1 MENCKMGVGK
11 IGRSSTT
18 ITFAIVLLLLCY
30 LNVTN
35 GQQSVYSIVQRE
47 SFEGVREEHGSQ
59 INDMLRG
66 PNDVL
71 GSPVSE
77 IGQGEIRGN
86 VGPSGPIYPIGPVG
100 LNPYPGPNPRSEI
113 GQGEIRGNV
122 GPSGPIYPIGPVGLN
137 PRSEI
142 GQGEIRGNVDPS
154 TSINHNAT
162 NHVVIPLP
170 PQSDDNNMVI
180 GNRVIKS
187 EPTIYE
193 NVRQPYV
200 TTSQP
205 AEQEAVIVPPTAIY
219 ESPPPSTTGEV
230 PGETNITL
238 SSPPPPS
245 SSVIQ
250 VDPEANNSSSTG
262 MNSTTV
268 PNTQAQYSIPI
279 ADAGPNLIVHP
290 SQQVILDGSKSYD
303 PSGDPLYFLWL
314 QLAGGPTLPL
324 LNSTAPNPSFVAPVV
339 TNATTVTFELLVGD
353 GQRASMPSYTYVT
366 IEP

>member
-1 MENCKMGVGK
+1 MGVGK
-11 IGRSSTT
+11 IGRSGT
-18 ITFAIVLLLLCY
+18 IVTFAIVLLLLCS

-47 SFEGVREEHGSQ
+47 SFEGVREEHGGQ

-66 PNDVL
+66 PNDVP
-71 GSPVSE
+71 GSPV
-77 IGQGEIRGN
+77 
-86 VGPSGPIYPIGPVG
+86 
-100 LNPYPGPNPRSEI
+100 SEI

-142 GQGEIRGNVDPS
+142 GQGEIRGNVGPS
-154 TSINHNAT
+154 TSVNHNAT
-162 NHVVIPLP
+162 KHVVIPLP
-170 PQSDDNNMVI
+170 PQSFDNNMVI

-205 AEQEAVIVPPTAIY
+205 AEQEAVIVPPTPIY

-230 PGETNITL
+230 PSETNITL

-250 VDPEANNSSSTG
+250 VDSEANNSSSTG

-279 ADAGPNLIVHP
+279 ANAGPNLIVHP

-314 QLAGGPTLPL
+314 QLTGGPTVPL
-324 LNSTAPNPSFVAPVV
+324 LNSTTPNPSFVAPVV

>member
-1 MENCKMGVGK
+1 MGVGK
-11 IGRSSTT
+11 IGRSST
-18 ITFAIVLLLLCY
+18 IVTFAIVLLLLCS
-30 LNVTN
+30 LNLTN

-47 SFEGVREEHGSQ
+47 SFEGVREEPGGQ
-59 INDMLRG
+59 INDMPRG
-66 PNDVL
+66 PNDVP
-71 GSPVSE
+71 GSPVSEIGQGEIRGSVGHSGPIYPIGPVGPNPRPLPE

-100 LNPYPGPNPRSEI
+100 PNPYPGPNPPEI

-122 GPSGPIYPIGPVGLN
+122 GPS
-137 PRSEI
+137 
-142 GQGEIRGNVDPS
+142 
-154 TSINHNAT
+154 TSVNHNAT
-162 NHVVIPLP
+162 KHVVIPLP
-170 PQSDDNNMVI
+170 PQSFDNNMVI

-205 AEQEAVIVPPTAIY
+205 AEQEEVIVPPTPIY

-230 PGETNITL
+230 PSETNITL

-245 SSVIQ
+245 FSNTSI
-250 VDPEANNSSSTG
+250 PTNNSSSTG

-279 ADAGPNLIVHP
+279 ANAGPNLIVHP

-314 QLAGGPTLPL
+314 QLTGGPTVPL
-324 LNSTAPNPSFVAPVV
+324 LNSHNS
-339 TNATTVTFELLVGD
+339 
-353 GQRASMPSYTYVT
+353 
-366 IEP
+366 

>member
-1 MENCKMGVGK
+1 MEHCKMGVGN
-11 IGRSSTT
+11 IGRSST
-18 ITFAIVLLLLCY
+18 IVTFAIVLLLLCS

-35 GQQSVYSIVQRE
+35 GQQSVYGIVQRE
-47 SFEGVREEHGSQ
+47 SFEGVREEHGGQ
-59 INDMLRG
+59 INDMPRG
-66 PNDVL
+66 PNDVP
-71 GSPVSE
+71 GSPV
-77 IGQGEIRGN
+77 
-86 VGPSGPIYPIGPVG
+86 
-100 LNPYPGPNPRSEI
+100 SEI

-142 GQGEIRGNVDPS
+142 GQGEIRGNGPS
-154 TSINHNAT
+154 TSVNHNAT
-162 NHVVIPLP
+162 KHVVIPLP
-170 PQSDDNNMVI
+170 PQSFDNNVVI
-180 GNRVIKS
+180 SNRVIKS

-230 PGETNITL
+230 PSETNITL

-245 SSVIQ
+245 SSVVQ
-250 VDPEANNSSSTG
+250 EAHNSSSTG

-279 ADAGPNLIVHP
+279 AITGPILIVHR

-314 QLAGGPTLPL
+314 QLTGGPTVPL
-324 LNSTAPNPSFVAPVV
+324 LNSTTPNPSFVAPVI

-353 GQRASMPSYTYVT
+353 GQRASMPSYTSVT